1 MGVANTSLVDMVNL
15 YDCTYDEFNRAA
27 TMKSIGVMGGS
38 FLGAAITDRFRS
50 KADLFLFIICCTGG
64 FSLALIPWSL
74 SLTVVG
80 ALFAVNGVAHGAS
93 NVGKSYIVL
102 VYFSLKHILY

>member
-1 MGVANTSLVDMVNL
+1 MLLLLLQGFQSGVVNTSNVDMVNL

-50 KADLFLFIICCTGG
+50 KADLFLFIVCCTGG
-64 FSLALIPWSL
+64 LTIASVPWSP
-74 SLTVVG
+74 SLVFMG
-80 ALFAVNGVAHGAS
+80 ALFVVNGLSHGVS
-93 NVGKSYIVL
+93 NVGKSAL
-102 VYFSLKHILY
+102 